1 MYGTHVEELMRSAAF
16 WAGKTPVASG
26 PTTTTS
32 MTKTTSRQ
40 FGNALEPEELSPRN
54 MGQADEGTLTRQAD
68 NGKAGR
74 PAEDQLPVGA
84 NGNDQPPSSIWSG
97 RP

>member
-74 PAEDQLPVGA
+74 PAGRRPA
-84 NGNDQPPSSIWSG
+84 TSG
-97 RP
+97 R